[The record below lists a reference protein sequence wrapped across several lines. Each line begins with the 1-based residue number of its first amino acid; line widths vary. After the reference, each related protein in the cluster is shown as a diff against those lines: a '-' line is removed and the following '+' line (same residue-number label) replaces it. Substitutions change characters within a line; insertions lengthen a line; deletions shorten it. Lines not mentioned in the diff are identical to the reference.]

1 MWYLWVI
8 RHLEGNHY
16 RTPEFTGEH
25 TWVTGPEDAIW
36 QPKR

>member
-16 RTPEFTGEH
+16 RTPAFTGEH
-25 TWVTGPEDAIW
+25 TWVTGPEDKIW
-36 QPKR
+36 YPKR